1 MTQSNLMKLKEV
13 FASCLQIPVSRV
25 TDSLSQDQL
34 TTWDSVATAML
45 VPEIEE
51 VFGVTF
57 DIDEI
62 LELTSLRQ
70 VVEILSAKGV
80 PF

>member
-1 MTQSNLMKLKEV
+1 MTESNLMKLKEV
-13 FASCLQIPVSRV
+13 FASCLQIPISRV
-25 TDSLSQDQL
+25 DDSLSQDQL
-34 TTWDSVATAML
+34 TSWDSVATAML

-51 VFGVTF
+51 VFGVSL

-70 VVEILSAKGV
+70 VIEILSHKGV